1 MCENRSAGS
10 SKVLRHSSFGHQY
23 FLNVTRSI
31 SRSAMLS
38 EAVPPLT
45 AESSKAE
52 VIAIAFFS
60 LSPVLVPDTPE
71 EDS

>member
-1 MCENRSAGS
+1 
-10 SKVLRHSSFGHQY
+10 
-23 FLNVTRSI
+23 
-31 SRSAMLS
+31 MLS